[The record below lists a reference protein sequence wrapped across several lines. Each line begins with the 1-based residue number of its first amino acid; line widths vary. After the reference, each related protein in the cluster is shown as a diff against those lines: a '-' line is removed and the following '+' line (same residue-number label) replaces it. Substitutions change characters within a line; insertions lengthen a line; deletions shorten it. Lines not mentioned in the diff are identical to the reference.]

1 MSRDSRRLSS
11 NLNLGRLK
19 FRSTSFQATRVSD
32 SIAIC
37 EITKSFGSNRVLHEV
52 SLSVR
57 AGEFVSLVGPSGCG
71 KSTLLRI
78 IAGLSRQD
86 SGSITLGGRAVD
98 ELSPHQRRV
107 AMVFQNFALYPHMT
121 VRENVATPLRMSR
134 LGPIER
140 QPWLGAL
147 IPGRTAR
154 LVAIE
159 REVRALCDTLG
170 LGSLLDRKPGQLSGG
185 QRQRV
190 ALARAMVR
198 EPSVFLMDEPLSN
211 LDAKLRLQVRDDIAE
226 LHRRLGA
233 TFVYVTHDQIEA
245 MTLSDRVAV
254 MDAGRILQLGTPAEL
269 YANPSCLAVAR
280 FIGSPPISVL
290 TLAFD
295 GRGRTDLAGHPL
307 VLHGLESRS
316 AGPLSIG
323 IRPEH
328 LKIATTVG
336 GDQSSDRVSLP
347 ARVCRAENHGADWVL
362 ALEAEAVEPG
372 LLLCRVPS
380 DALPSGIGVGA
391 WVTASFRPSDA
402 LVFEPR
408 GRRLVAQM
416 HRLGS
421 AACVRSGAG

>member
-1 MSRDSRRLSS
+1 M
-11 NLNLGRLK
+11 
-19 FRSTSFQATRVSD
+19 SD

-78 IAGLSRQD
+78 IAGLLRQD

-134 LGPIER
+134 LGPLER

-154 LVAIE
+154 LAAIE

-254 MDAGRILQLGTPAEL
+254 MDAGRILQFGTPAEL
-269 YANPSCLAVAR
+269 YAHPSCLAVAR

-290 TLAFD
+290 TLTFD

-307 VLHGLESRS
+307 VLRDHEPRS

-328 LKIATTVG
+328 LKIATTAG
-336 GDQSSDRVSLP
+336 GQPSSERVALW

-362 ALEAEAVEPG
+362 ALEAEGVEPCV
-372 LLLCRVPS
+372 LLCRVPS
-380 DALPSGIGVGA
+380 DGLPSGVAVGTR
-391 WVTASFRPSDA
+391 VTASFRPEEA
-402 LVFEPR
+402 LVFDPG
-408 GRRLVAQM
+408 GRRLAARL
-416 HRLGS
+416 HRVDS
-421 AACVRSGAG
+421 AAYVRAGAG